1 VRRAACRRRVTAT
14 LWEAAARRRDA
25 RASRGSLGKA
35 GRYRTLGGW
44 RIFTIDTGP
53 VASVEEPVLVLH
65 GFPTSSYD
73 FHFVIDSLAA
83 KRRVLALDMLGYG
96 LSDKPDVAYTMA
108 LQADIVAAFVADAG
122 VERLALLTH
131 DMGDTVG
138 GELPGAPAGGHL
150 AGRGHPPGAD
160 QRSIYIELAQLSAGQ
175 LLLLSMPDRQ
185 IAIEAFDEASLAEAL
200 RATFSPAAQ
209 FEQAEL
215 DAMADFVL
223 VNEGRPCCPPDPLH
237 RGAASQPGALHRP
250 DRAPPVAAYHHLG
263 RGRPHRS
270 AGHGPTT
277 RRSPPRRDARAAER
291 RRPLSDGR
299 GARALHRLP
308 RPGLRPGG

>member
-1 VRRAACRRRVTAT
+1 MQEPVVAA
-14 LWEAAARRRDA
+14 WEKR
-25 RASRGSLGKA
+25 

-138 GELPGAPAGGHL
+138 GELL
-150 AGRGHPPGAD
+150 ARQLEGTWPVEVTRRVLTNG
-160 QRSIYIELAQLSAGQ
+160 SIYIELAQLSAGQ

-209 FEQAEL
+209 FEQAEV

-223 VNEGRPCCPPDPLH
+223 VNEG
-237 RGAASQPGALHRP
+237 
-250 DRAPPVAAYHHLG
+250 
-263 RGRPHRS
+263 
-270 AGHGPTT
+270 PTLL
-277 RRSPPRRDARAAER
+277 PRLIRYIEER
-291 RRPLSDGR
+291 RRNQARFTDPIERHPSPLTIIWGEDDPIAVRAMALRLGE
-299 GARALHRLP
+299 ARPDATLELLSGVGHYPMVEAPERFIAFLDQAFAP
-308 RPGLRPGG
+308 AG

>member
-1 VRRAACRRRVTAT
+1 MQEPVVAA
-14 LWEAAARRRDA
+14 WEKR
-25 RASRGSLGKA
+25 

-122 VERLALLTH
+122 VERLALLT
-131 DMGDTVG
+131 MTWATPSGRA
-138 GELPGAPAGGHL
+138 PGAPAGGTWPVEVTRRVL
-150 AGRGHPPGAD
+150 TNG
-160 QRSIYIELAQLSAGQ
+160 SIYIELAQLSAGQ

-200 RATFSPAAQ
+200 RATFSP
-209 FEQAEL
+209 
-215 DAMADFVL
+215 
-223 VNEGRPCCPPDPLH
+223 P
-237 RGAASQPGALHRP
+237 
-250 DRAPPVAAYHHLG
+250 
-263 RGRPHRS
+263 RS
-270 AGHGPTT
+270 SSRQSSTPWPT
-277 RRSPPRRDARAAER
+277 SCW
-291 RRPLSDGR
+291 
-299 GARALHRLP
+299 
-308 RPGLRPGG
+308 